1 MKEQPEAD
9 DVRWNLDDL
18 VPPPADRGIESI
30 LTEAE
35 LRMDAFAARYR
46 GRVAALAAAELKDLL
61 TEYEEIL
68 DSVGRAESWAS
79 LSWSTQSDEPARG
92 ALLQKVSERQSV
104 LAQKGVFLDIE
115 WANAPEQAAQKLI
128 EDPLLARWKH
138 WLLIARRYQP
148 HLLSEPE
155 EKILSEKSV
164 TGRQAWTRYFD
175 ETMAATLFEW
185 DGRKVPAEVVLRQLY
200 AAERE
205 TRKRAAS
212 SPTSGLR
219 GVQRSTT
226 FAFNTLLAEKASE
239 DRLRKY
245 ASWISARNM
254 DNQVEDATVDA
265 LVNAVTSRS
274 DLVARYYALKKKL
287 LGLDELFDYDRYA
300 ALPVAERR
308 FTWTE
313 ARERVLAA
321 YAGFHPRMAEIAGLF
336 FQKGWIDAAV
346 HPGKRG
352 GAFSS
357 STVPS
362 VHPYVL
368 LNFQGTAQDVM
379 TLAHELGHGV
389 HQYLA
394 RDKGLLQQNT
404 PLTTAETASI
414 FGETLVFRDLLA
426 REKDPKVMLS
436 MLVRQIESSFATVFR
451 QVAMNRFEEAAHTAR
466 RTRGELAT
474 EAISALW
481 MDTQRAMFAGSVT
494 LTEDYGI
501 WWSYIP
507 HFVHV
512 PGYVYAYAFGDLLV
526 RALYSRFLSV
536 GRDFPDR
543 YLAMLAAGGSDWPA
557 AIVGTLGVDLA
568 DPGFWAQGLSL
579 LEEMVEQAETLA
591 ERT

>member
-1 MKEQPEAD
+1 
-9 DVRWNLDDL
+9 
-18 VPPPADRGIESI
+18 
-30 LTEAE
+30 
-35 LRMDAFAARYR
+35 
-46 GRVAALAAAELKDLL
+46 
-61 TEYEEIL
+61 
-68 DSVGRAESWAS
+68 
-79 LSWSTQSDEPARG
+79 
-92 ALLQKVSERQSV
+92 
-104 LAQKGVFLDIE
+104 
-115 WANAPEQAAQKLI
+115 
-128 EDPLLARWKH
+128 
-138 WLLIARRYQP
+138 
-148 HLLSEPE
+148 
-155 EKILSEKSV
+155 
-164 TGRQAWTRYFD
+164 
-175 ETMAATLFEW
+175 
-185 DGRKVPAEVVLRQLY
+185 
-200 AAERE
+200 
-205 TRKRAAS
+205 
-212 SPTSGLR
+212 
-219 GVQRSTT
+219 
-226 FAFNTLLAEKASE
+226 
-239 DRLRKY
+239 
-245 ASWISARNM
+245 M

-313 ARERVLAA
+313 ARERVLGA